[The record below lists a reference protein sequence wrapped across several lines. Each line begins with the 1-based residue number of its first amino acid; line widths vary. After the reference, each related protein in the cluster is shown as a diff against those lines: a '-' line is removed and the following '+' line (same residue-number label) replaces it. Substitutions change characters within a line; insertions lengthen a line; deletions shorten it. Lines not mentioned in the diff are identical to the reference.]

1 MNAKISKLS
10 LLVTAGAAVGLGGCQ
25 AGKTTASG
33 PETEFSSSIAAL
45 VASESG
51 PGVDAAIMEDLL
63 ASGGGENDLEALIQS
78 SYETLAR
85 AFEDAE
91 SEPTAVAALDDGPSL
106 EDAGALAAVTE
117 VETPAGE
124 EVLASSSAYN
134 ADGAGL
140 AALMAEAS
148 VAAPAVEMSATAVI
162 RSTAEELA
170 DAIISQL
177 PFSTSPVEDAVALVG
192 LEGLVPGVS
201 DAVLTG
207 GVLSEEEVSYIRAA
221 LKLSE
226 ALRSVETDPDAAV
239 DTAQQIAMDISESR
253 PIRIARA
260 ELCTRVEGYGQY
272 TPFASKR
279 FVAGKRHR
287 VIVYVE
293 VDRLGHT
300 VETPATGETSPRFAV
315 ELAQRIEVYHSA
327 DDVLALA
334 TPSLTDRRV
343 GRNRFRDYYLVTA
356 VDLPE
361 TLSIGEYKIKI
372 TMRDHSDDG
381 VSQAVIPLTIV
392 ADRSALV
399 DTP

>member
-10 LLVTAGAAVGLGGCQ
+10 LLVAAGAAVGLGGCQ
-25 AGKTTASG
+25 AGKTAAAG
-33 PETEFSSSIAAL
+33 PETEFSSGLAAL
-45 VASESG
+45 IASEQG
-51 PGVDAAIMEDLL
+51 PGVDADTMEDLL
-63 ASGGGENDLEALIQS
+63 ASTGNENDLEAMIQS

-85 AFEDAE
+85 AFQNAETEPAVAETVPTEALALTDESELTMEDA
-91 SEPTAVAALDDGPSL
+91 PL
-106 EDAGALAAVTE
+106 EAS
-117 VETPAGE
+117 
-124 EVLASSSAYN
+124 EVLGSSSGFEASS
-134 ADGAGL
+134 AGL
-140 AALMAEAS
+140 AALMAESS
-148 VAAPAVEMSATAVI
+148 VAAPAAEMSAASMI
-162 RSTAEELA
+162 RSAAEELA
-170 DAIISQL
+170 DAILTQL
-177 PFSTSPVEDAVALVG
+177 PFSMSPVEDAVALVG

-201 DAVLTG
+201 ESAIEG
-207 GVLSEEEVSYIRAA
+207 GVLSDEEVSYIRAA
-221 LKLSE
+221 LRLSE
-226 ALRSVETDPDAAV
+226 ALRTVETDPDAAV

-253 PIRIARA
+253 PIRITRA

-272 TPFASKR
+272 TTFATKR

-300 VETPATGETSPRFAV
+300 LETPATGETTPRYAV

-334 TPSLTDRRV
+334 TPKLTDRRV

-361 TLSIGEYKIKI
+361 TLSIGDYKIKV
-372 TMRDHSDDG
+372 TMQDNSDEG
-381 VSQAVIPLTIV
+381 MSQAVIPITIV
-392 ADRSALV
+392 ADQSALI

>member
-10 LLVTAGAAVGLGGCQ
+10 LLVAAGAAVGLGGCQ
-25 AGKTTASG
+25 AGKTTAAG
-33 PETEFSSSIAAL
+33 AETEFSSGLAAL
-45 VASESG
+45 IASEQG
-51 PGVDAAIMEDLL
+51 PGVDAALMDDLL
-63 ASGGGENDLEALIQS
+63 ASTGSETELEAMIQS

-85 AFEDAE
+85 AFENAE
-91 SEPTAVAALDDGPSL
+91 TEPVAEETVVLSEEREPETTIVDVPLVAD
-106 EDAGALAAVTE
+106 
-117 VETPAGE
+117 
-124 EVLASSSAYN
+124 EVLASSSGFDAG
-134 ADGAGL
+134 GAGL
-140 AALMAEAS
+140 AALMAESA
-148 VAAPAVEMSATAVI
+148 VAAPAAEMSAAAMI
-162 RSTAEELA
+162 RSSAEELA
-170 DAIISQL
+170 DAILAQL
-177 PFSTSPVEDAVALVG
+177 PFSMSPVEDAVALVG

-201 DAVLTG
+201 ESAIEG
-207 GVLSEEEVSYIRAA
+207 GVLSDEEVSYIRAA
-221 LKLSE
+221 LRLSE
-226 ALRSVETDPDAAV
+226 ALRTVETDPDAAV

-253 PIRIARA
+253 PIRIMRA

-272 TPFASKR
+272 TTFASKR

-300 VETPATGETSPRFAV
+300 VETPATGETAPRYAV

-334 TPSLTDRRV
+334 TPKLTDRRV

-361 TLSIGEYKIKI
+361 TLSIGEYKIKV
-372 TMRDHSDDG
+372 TMRDNSDDG

-392 ADRSALV
+392 ADQSALT